1 MGHLQVSVGDEVK
14 SLQRTED
21 GVVFE
26 DGLLELSDGREMAWR
41 WWGDPD
47 GKPVFRI
54 QGTPSS
60 RLQRNP
66 DASVQRNLGVRF
78 LMADRPGY
86 GGSTRKPGRGIADI
100 ADDYAQLLDA
110 HGLDRVPAMGTSGG
124 GPHVLALAARHPD
137 RVPAAT
143 VVVGGTPLQGDE
155 VARLVGVNA
164 RGYALAEEH
173 PDRVP
178 AATVV
183 VGGTPLQGDEVARL
197 VGVNA
202 RGYALAEE
210 GWEPLHEFL
219 VEIRERLVGDEG
231 MQGVLSDAPASDR
244 AIMTDPLWQRM
255 SRENIAETL
264 RQGAEGWTDESL
276 AMHREWDF
284 DPADVKSSVTWWH
297 GDDDM
302 NAPLSAARRIVAR
315 LPGVDLRVWHDEGH
329 FASLIHDREIV
340 AELLSRSS

>member
-124 GPHVLALAARHPD
+124 GPHVLALAAR
-137 RVPAAT
+137 
-143 VVVGGTPLQGDE
+143 
-155 VARLVGVNA
+155 
-164 RGYALAEEH
+164 H